1 MSLPNRE
8 KKKKSRRRSDL
19 GAAVETITERRT
31 TESISYD
38 VQTEDIPCVVFAVHT
53 FTLVQ
58 PEENQGG
65 VASMILMGTKVCI
78 NTASVKQG
86 TAVGIQKKTR
96 YIMHHAPTGLSL
108 IHI

>member
-38 VQTEDIPCVVFAVHT
+38 VQTDIPCVVFAVHT

-96 YIMHHAPTGLSL
+96 YIMHHAPTGMLEF
-108 IHI
+108 